1 MQILKGEQL
10 RHNTGGKEQV
20 FQLQEELIRY
30 TYNQA
35 PFDSQYWDSSTKPID
50 HWTKLSNDSNAKQI
64 GRIAVKIFSIF
75 PSEICDERTASRLGW
90 FNAARRSSILP
101 ENLIGC
107 ARLYDYYTNGISEG
121 AYSHEAHV
129 VLSEVLAPTAG
140 TTLTKSA
147 PSLMDLIH
155 EVNVSPSEIDKDA
168 LEELLFQH
176 PDPYDLA
183 ETERV
188 DLSDP
193 RPAMARSS
201 TVFAVAD
208 YVKLDS
214 PEVAELLQPSKL
226 PESTVA
232 TPVDDSQAGRPDDCA
247 TRYGGGLVPRVPRA
261 AQTGPALP
269 EGPDA
274 RQLTQDELATLGAAI
289 QARKGQLDN
298 WFRNQRK
305 KIGNANGPAT
315 RVGANVF
322 ERFLKLSATKRQ
334 RAHQAIEI
342 FQKRNPDLIK
352 AELTKAGYD
361 ALTETNKGDD
371 EDDWT
376 DETEDS
382 AAARLKRT
390 KSDRMRMRTRVVQ
403 GLWAEA
409 SDEEREA
416 VGAEVLEEKRKLH
429 EEELQREKSSAELKS
444 TSPWELQE

>member
-1 MQILKGEQL
+1 MAPPPWADPLEL
-10 RHNTGGKEQV
+10 TWLHNRMADFIKRQAEGK
-20 FQLQEELIRY
+20 L
-30 TYNQA
+30 
-35 PFDSQYWDSSTKPID
+35 
-50 HWTKLSNDSNAKQI
+50 H
-64 GRIAVKIFSIF
+64 
-75 PSEICDERTASRLGW
+75 
-90 FNAARRSSILP
+90 
-101 ENLIGC
+101 
-107 ARLYDYYTNGISEG
+107 
-121 AYSHEAHV
+121 
-129 VLSEVLAPTAG
+129 
-140 TTLTKSA
+140 
-147 PSLMDLIH
+147 
-155 EVNVSPSEIDKDA
+155 
-168 LEELLFQH
+168 LFK
-176 PDPYDLA
+176 
-183 ETERV
+183 
-188 DLSDP
+188 
-193 RPAMARSS
+193 PAMEEDWFRE
-201 TVFAVAD
+201 FPEQR
-208 YVKLDS
+208 KLG
-214 PEVAELLQPSKL
+214 L
-226 PESTVA
+226 P
-232 TPVDDSQAGRPDDCA
+232 
-247 TRYGGGLVPRVPRA
+247 
-261 AQTGPALP
+261 LP
-269 EGPDA
+269 KGPDA

-444 TSPWELQE
+444 TSPWELQEGIDAVDAVFSDIHKAVFKAAGWVGMSISGGPNPRMGGDLTMKV

>member
-1 MQILKGEQL
+1 MAPPPWADPLEL
-10 RHNTGGKEQV
+10 TWLHNRMADFIKRQAEGK
-20 FQLQEELIRY
+20 L
-30 TYNQA
+30 
-35 PFDSQYWDSSTKPID
+35 
-50 HWTKLSNDSNAKQI
+50 H
-64 GRIAVKIFSIF
+64 
-75 PSEICDERTASRLGW
+75 
-90 FNAARRSSILP
+90 
-101 ENLIGC
+101 
-107 ARLYDYYTNGISEG
+107 
-121 AYSHEAHV
+121 
-129 VLSEVLAPTAG
+129 
-140 TTLTKSA
+140 
-147 PSLMDLIH
+147 
-155 EVNVSPSEIDKDA
+155 
-168 LEELLFQH
+168 LFK
-176 PDPYDLA
+176 
-183 ETERV
+183 
-188 DLSDP
+188 
-193 RPAMARSS
+193 PAMEEDWFRE
-201 TVFAVAD
+201 FPEQR
-208 YVKLDS
+208 KLG
-214 PEVAELLQPSKL
+214 L
-226 PESTVA
+226 P
-232 TPVDDSQAGRPDDCA
+232 
-247 TRYGGGLVPRVPRA
+247 
-261 AQTGPALP
+261 LP
-269 EGPDA
+269 KGPDA

-334 RAHQAIEI
+334 LDQSWLR
-342 FQKRNPDLIK
+342 P
-352 AELTKAGYD
+352 
-361 ALTETNKGDD
+361 LTETNKGDD